1 MRSGKGAGLFNDV
14 QELKAMVAEHEARL
28 DHHDVELAEI
38 DADVAALS
46 EICARSARRNAARVR
61 LKRIRAR
68 RSK

>member
-1 MRSGKGAGLFNDV
+1 MRSGSGSGLFNDV
-14 QELKAMVAEHEARL
+14 QKLKARVDECEARL
-28 DHHDVELAEI
+28 DNHDLELAEI